1 MDSKQSAM
9 KKFQHLFDNSW
20 QLVKFLRS
28 SFEHQKLLII
38 ELTLTQQPTMCSNHP
53 VGLISSM
60 MLAVTGLGH
69 WHFLNFDPTTYCW
82 RVLTPASFSFIS
94 DFISLSS
101 RARRATLVLD
111 KAMSAFNKSGSCF
124 IEEVLVTE
132 DTKKEITLH
141 WPRSLR
147 DTLHW
152 QWSFY
157 VALMLHHSNSAWE
170 SEITTSGTINVLKN
184 AILFTD
190 FSIEV
195 LP

>member
-1 MDSKQSAM
+1 
-9 KKFQHLFDNSW
+9 
-20 QLVKFLRS
+20 
-28 SFEHQKLLII
+28 
-38 ELTLTQQPTMCSNHP
+38 MCSNHP

-60 MLAVTGLGH
+60 LLAVTGCRCWLI
-69 WHFLNFDPTTYCW
+69 DPTTYCW

-147 DTLHW
+147 DTLLW
-152 QWSFY
+152 QIRFY
-157 VALMLHHSNSAWE
+157 VAMMLHHSNSTWE
-170 SEITTSGTINVLKN
+170 SEISTSQTVNSTASYAYQHINIQVRQSWRTLIYCWQWMLS
-184 AILFTD
+184 ASTWLYLQPMLGEIL
-190 FSIEV
+190 SGS
-195 LP
+195 